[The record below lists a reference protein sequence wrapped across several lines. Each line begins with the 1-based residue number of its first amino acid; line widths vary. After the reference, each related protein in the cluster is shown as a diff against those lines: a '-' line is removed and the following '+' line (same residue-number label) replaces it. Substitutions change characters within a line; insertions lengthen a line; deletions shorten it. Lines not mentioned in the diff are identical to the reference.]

1 MRLAPMRY
9 KEFTWPHNPE
19 TYQVEHRRQVAV
31 HKVPFGGYVL
41 QDLGAGCRVLE
52 GEGTFAGKDAYAT
65 FRALEQVFDQPGPG
79 LLVHPVWPAS
89 SAYFVTLQLTEE
101 PLPDFVRYRFAFWED
116 QGGYKAGLTEML
128 VHPVWPASSAYFVT
142 LQLTEEPLP
151 DFVRYRFAFWED
163 QGGYKAGLTE
173 IAAGGTEEGGSAG
186 EASQSASSY
195 SGTYVVR
202 KGDTLWGI
210 AGRYGV
216 ALTAL
221 IAANPQ
227 IKNPNLIYPGETV
240 VIP

>member
-116 QGGYKAGLTEML
+116 QGGYKAGLTE
-128 VHPVWPASSAYFVT
+128 
-142 LQLTEEPLP
+142 
-151 DFVRYRFAFWED
+151 
-163 QGGYKAGLTE
+163 
-173 IAAGGTEEGGSAG
+173 IAAGGTEEGGSTG
-186 EASQSASSY
+186 GASQPAPSY

-216 ALTAL
+216 ALADL